1 MGDLR
6 NKLRKLTRIFFTG
19 AYYEYDFGTEDEI
32 NVPSGIRFWT
42 PHRALLE
49 IDSLSF
55 YASDAMIAV
64 TISLDTL
71 AVAYAH

>member
-19 AYYEYDFGTEDEI
+19 AYYEYDFGTE
-32 NVPSGIRFWT
+32 
-42 PHRALLE
+42 
-49 IDSLSF
+49 
-55 YASDAMIAV
+55 IAV

>member
-32 NVPSGIRFWT
+32 MEKLL
-42 PHRALLE
+42 RALILYCM
-49 IDSLSF
+49 S
-55 YASDAMIAV
+55 
-64 TISLDTL
+64 TL
-71 AVAYAH
+71 QKNNLYRYY